1 MTLKRKLC
9 SFVAVLAALVAMP
22 LVALAQQ
29 PGASDS
35 KSGVGLALG
44 AALAIGMAAIGGTIA
59 QGRATSAALE
69 GIARQPSA
77 AGRLF
82 TPLIL
87 GLAMIESL
95 VLLAWAMAF
104 LLQRNI
110 G

>member
-22 LVALAQQ
+22 MVALAQS
-29 PGASDS
+29 PGASES
-35 KSGVGLALG
+35 KSGWGLAIG
-44 AALAIGMAAIGGTIA
+44 AALAIGMAAIAGTLA
-59 QGRATSAALE
+59 QGRATAAALE